1 MSNSPLVVF
10 TRLSPNYTKMTNKK
24 NNKITI
30 HYMACDASIE
40 VCGAGFADKSR
51 RASSNYGIDSNGRV
65 GLYVD
70 ESNRSWCSNSV
81 DNDGQA
87 VTIEV
92 ACKRGGDWPITD
104 KAMSSLIDLCVD
116 ICKRNGIP
124 KLNYTG
130 DASGNLTM
138 HCFFAHTPCP
148 GPYLKS
154 KYPYIAAEVNKRLGE
169 TDSVTVP
176 EEEKEPEQEVV
187 SSTLKVGDKVKLVS
201 GAKYTNGS
209 SVASFLFSK
218 TLYVRVINGDS
229 ITISI
234 YKTGAITGVVD
245 KKYLTTLDGVKPE
258 IDNKPID
265 NKESS
270 DFKVGDEVKLISG
283 AKYYDGK
290 SMPSWLFGMKLYVR
304 KLYGD
309 NIVISTLKTG
319 AVTGTVSK
327 KYLVKY

>member
-24 NNKITI
+24 NKKITI

-40 VCGAGFADKSR
+40 VCGAGFADPSR
-51 RASSNYGIDSNGRV
+51 RASSNYGIDSDGRV

-70 ESNRSWCSNSV
+70 ESNRSWCSNST

-104 KAMSSLIDLCVD
+104 KAMASLIDLCVD

-138 HCFFAHTPCP
+138 HCFFAYTPCP

-154 KYPYIAAEVNKRLGE
+154 KYPYIAAEVNKRLGVVG
-169 TDSVTVP
+169 DIVVP
-176 EEEKEPEQEVV
+176 EEDEKEEETKVDD
-187 SSTLKVGDKVKLVS
+187 LKIGDSVKLTS
-201 GAKYTNGS
+201 DAKYTNGK
-209 SVASFLFSK
+209 SVASFLFTK
-218 TLYVRVINGDS
+218 TLYVRAINGNN

-234 YKTGAITGVVD
+234 YKTGAITGIVD
-245 KKYLTTLDGVKPE
+245 KKYLVGFNKNTSS
-258 IDNKPID
+258 DNKAPD
-265 NKESS
+265 TNK
-270 DFKVGDEVKLISG
+270 DFKIGDEVKLVSG
-283 AKYYDGK
+283 ATYYNGQ
-290 SMPSWLFGMKLYVR
+290 SIPSWVFEKKLYVR

-309 NIVISTLKTG
+309 NIVISTLKIG

-327 KYLVKY
+327 KYLIRV